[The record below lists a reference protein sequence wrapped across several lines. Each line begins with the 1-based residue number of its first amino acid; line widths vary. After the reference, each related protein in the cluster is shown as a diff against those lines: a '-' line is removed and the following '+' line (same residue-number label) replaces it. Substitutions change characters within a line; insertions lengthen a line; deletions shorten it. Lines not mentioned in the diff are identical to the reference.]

1 LLNHRLS
8 RIELA
13 LRPGGRKQTLYAEEP
28 EMKLAAQFLMVAAT
42 AGLAVLAVTNRKPI
56 DQKKDDPAP
65 TQQETDAWFI

>member
-1 LLNHRLS
+1 
-8 RIELA
+8 
-13 LRPGGRKQTLYAEEP
+13 
-28 EMKLAAQFLMVAAT
+28 MKLAAQFLMVAAT